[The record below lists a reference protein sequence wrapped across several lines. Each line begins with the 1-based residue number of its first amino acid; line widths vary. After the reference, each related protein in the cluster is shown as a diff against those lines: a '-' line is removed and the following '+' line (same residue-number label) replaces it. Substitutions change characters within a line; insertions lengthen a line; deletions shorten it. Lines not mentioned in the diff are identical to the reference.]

1 MIIGIVIFRR
11 YKMKISDVVAHIL
24 YKECC
29 KGKICK
35 QCKFDTKNF
44 NCDLSYIIEVIEK
57 YDNKYICKE
66 NN

>member
-1 MIIGIVIFRR
+1 
-11 YKMKISDVVAHIL
+11 MKISDVVAHIL